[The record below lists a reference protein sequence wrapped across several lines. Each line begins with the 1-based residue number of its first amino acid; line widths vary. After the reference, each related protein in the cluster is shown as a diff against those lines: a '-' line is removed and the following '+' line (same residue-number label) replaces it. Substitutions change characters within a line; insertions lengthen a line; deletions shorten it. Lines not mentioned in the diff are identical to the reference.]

1 MRFDSFK
8 LRKKIIE
15 CSITLSGL
23 LNGATNLKALSKTWT
38 VDVGANPIITS
49 ILSLSSGLRLAAT

>member
-8 LRKKIIE
+8 LRKKRIE
-15 CSITLSGL
+15 CRITLSGL
-23 LNGATNLKALSKTWT
+23 LSGAINLKALSKTWT